1 MAAPRRDA
9 GTGREGA
16 APGGARRVVVVKKG
30 NVAEA
35 QGAQARES
43 RSDSRRDERG
53 PRPEKSWEPR
63 KPARDEDDGMTYNPF
78 AELLRNREKPETKK
92 PDTRKKK

>member
-9 GTGREGA
+9 GA

-30 NVAEA
+30 EGS
-35 QGAQARES
+35 GAPAGG
-43 RSDSRRDERG
+43 DSRRDERG

-63 KPARDEDDGMTYNPF
+63 KPARDDDDGMTYNPF
-78 AELLRNREKPETKK
+78 AELLKNREKTDTKK
-92 PDTRKKK
+92 PDTKKKK